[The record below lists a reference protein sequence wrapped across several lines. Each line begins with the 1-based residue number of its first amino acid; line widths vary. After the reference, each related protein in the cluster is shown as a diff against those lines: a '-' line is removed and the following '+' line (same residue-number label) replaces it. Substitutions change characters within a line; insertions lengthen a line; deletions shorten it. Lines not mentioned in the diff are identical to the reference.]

1 MYPAGTN
8 VSDPETL
15 VPQWIAGCKNIENGQ
30 GSAAANVSDRID
42 KKTCC
47 HLSTL
52 PHEKVRSEKP
62 YASGKKQLRLC
73 PSKMRDR
80 A

>member
-8 VSDPETL
+8 VSDAETL
-15 VPQWIAGCKNIENGQ
+15 VPQWIAGCKNIENRQ
-30 GSAAANVSDRID
+30 DSAAANVSDRID

-52 PHEKVRSEKP
+52 PHEKVRYEKLYNSEKNSLGSVP
-62 YASGKKQLRLC
+62 QK
-73 PSKMRDR
+73 
-80 A
+80 